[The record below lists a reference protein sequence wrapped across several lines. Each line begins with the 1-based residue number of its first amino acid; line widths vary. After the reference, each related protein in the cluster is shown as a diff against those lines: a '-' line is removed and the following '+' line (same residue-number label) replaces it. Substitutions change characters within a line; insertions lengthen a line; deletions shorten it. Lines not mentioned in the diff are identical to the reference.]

1 MTACIKRLLTPKGA
15 YGYLENRKIYTA
27 LRTVLFFLLC
37 VSLYLAGYLTTGTNR
52 NLLTVAAIL
61 GCLPACKSAV
71 NFIMFFKARGCSAA
85 LHIKTV
91 PYDKSFDTMYDMYF
105 TSYQKN
111 YPISHMALKG
121 GMLCGI
127 TEDPSCSCREAEK
140 HLEQMLVQ
148 EGIKNVT
155 VNIFS
160 QDDKYVDRLSRL
172 IDMQVEDHKDREGI
186 TNLLYDISI

>member
-111 YPISHMALKG
+111 YPVSHLVLKG
-121 GMLCGI
+121 SILCGI
-127 TEDPSCSCREAEK
+127 MEDGRVNCREAET
-140 HLEQMLVQ
+140 HLEQMLAQ
-148 EGIKNVT
+148 EGIKNMT

-160 QDDKYVDRLSRL
+160 QTETYIDRLSRL
-172 IDMQVEDHKDREGI
+172 RDLEADESKHREEI
-186 TNLLYDISI
+186 LRLLYAISL